1 MATSSLTHPARAPI
15 VSGWRPGRLK
25 PLVSG
30 WSNVAITAGCAI
42 STAWLLAK
50 IYVWAWADAVFRGD
64 AAACRAASGACWAFV
79 RDKID
84 FLMFGFVPEPAHWRV
99 VVVLCLIATM
109 IGASLFRAFWGR
121 ALLATWVVALVFAAL
136 FLQGDVF
143 GLTPAPLR
151 TWSGL
156 VVTVWIAVVALAT
169 AYPLGL
175 ILALGRMSQMRVVR
189 LLSIGWIEVVR
200 GVPLISILF
209 LASIMVPLFL
219 PEGVEL
225 EVLVRAQVGF
235 TIFGSA
241 YLAEIFRAGLQSVP
255 KGQSEGATALALTHW
270 QALRLVVLPQALKA
284 VIPAQVNTFIMIF
297 KDTSLVLVIGI
308 FDLLGTFKASLSD
321 PAWLGFST
329 EAYVAGAAFYFA
341 VCFGM
346 SLYSRRLEATLSR
359 DHAR

>member
-1 MATSSLTHPARAPI
+1 MDAATSNRPLP
-15 VSGWRPGRLK
+15 GWLPEGLK
-25 PLVSG
+25 PLFSG
-30 WSNVAITAGCAI
+30 WTNIAITAACAAL
-42 STAWLLAK
+42 TFWLAMKLYAWG
-50 IYVWAWADAVFRGD
+50 WADAVFRGD
-64 AAACRAASGACWAFV
+64 SAACRAASGACWAFIA
-79 RDKID
+79 DKLD
-84 FLMFGFVPEPAHWRV
+84 FFIFGFVPAAAHWRV
-99 VVVLCLIATM
+99 VFVLCLIAGM
-109 IGASLFRAFWGR
+109 IAASLYRACWGR
-121 ALLATWVVALVFAAL
+121 TLLLAWVGVLVFAAL
-136 FLQGDVF
+136 FLHGGIF

-156 VVTVWIAVVALAT
+156 VVTVWLAVVALAT

-175 ILALGRMSQMRVVR
+175 ILALGRLSEMRVVR
-189 LLSIGWIEVVR
+189 LLSIAWIELIR

-219 PEGVEL
+219 PEGIEL

-255 KGQSEGATALALTHW
+255 KGQSEGASSLALTRW

-297 KDTSLVLVIGI
+297 KDTSLVLVIGV

-346 SLYSRRLEATLSR
+346 SLYSRHLEAALSR
-359 DHAR
+359 GHAH

>member
-1 MATSSLTHPARAPI
+1 MDAATLSPPT
-15 VSGWRPGRLK
+15 SGWLSQRLRPLF
-25 PLVSG
+25 SG
-30 WSNVAITAGCAI
+30 WTNLAITAAC
-42 STAWLLAK
+42 TAFTLWLVGKL
-50 IYVWAWADAVFRGD
+50 YVWAWSQAVFRGD
-64 AAACRAASGACWAFV
+64 AAACRAASGACWAFIA
-79 RDKID
+79 DKLD
-84 FLMFGFVPEPAHWRV
+84 FFIFGFVPEEAHWRV
-99 VVVLCLIATM
+99 VIALCLVAALIA
-109 IGASLFRAFWGR
+109 ASLYRAFWGR
-121 ALLATWVVALVFAAL
+121 GLLLAWVALLVFTAL
-136 FLQGDVF
+136 FLQGVAF

-156 VVTVWIAVVALAT
+156 MVTVWIAVVALAT

-175 ILALGRMSQMRVVR
+175 ILALGRMSQMRAVR
-189 LLSIGWIEVVR
+189 LLSIGWIELVR

-219 PEGVEL
+219 PEGIEL

-255 KGQSEGATALALTHW
+255 KGQSEGATALALTRW
-270 QALRLVVLPQALKA
+270 QALRLVILPQALKA

-297 KDTSLVLVIGI
+297 KDTSLVLVIGV

-329 EAYVAGAAFYFA
+329 EAYVAGAAFYFM

-346 SLYSRRLEATLSR
+346 SLYSRHLETALSR
-359 DHAR
+359 DHQT

>member
-1 MATSSLTHPARAPI
+1 MTTAPLSRPAT
-15 VSGWRPGRLK
+15 GWLPEGLK
-25 PLVSG
+25 PLFSG
-30 WSNVAITAGCAI
+30 WSNIVITTACAAL
-42 STAWLLAK
+42 TFWLAAKLYAWG
-50 IYVWAWADAVFRGD
+50 WAEAVFRGD
-64 AAACRAASGACWAFV
+64 AAVCRAASGACWAFV
-79 RDKID
+79 ADKLD
-84 FLMFGFVPEPAHWRV
+84 FFIFGFVPEAAHWRV
-99 VVVLCLIATM
+99 VLVLCLIAAM
-109 IGASLFRAFWGR
+109 IGASLYRAFWGR
-121 ALLATWVVALVFAAL
+121 TLLATWVVVLVFAAL
-136 FLQGDVF
+136 FLQGGAF

-175 ILALGRMSQMRVVR
+175 ILALGRLSQMRVVR
-189 LLSIGWIEVVR
+189 LFSIAWIELVR

-255 KGQSEGATALALTHW
+255 KGQSEGAASLALTHW

-297 KDTSLVLVIGI
+297 KDTSLVLVIGV

-329 EAYVAGAAFYFA
+329 EAYVAGAVFYFL

-346 SLYSRRLEATLSR
+346 SLYSRHLEGALSR
-359 DHAR
+359 GHQT

>member
-1 MATSSLTHPARAPI
+1 MDAATSNRPLP
-15 VSGWRPGRLK
+15 GWLPDGLK

-30 WSNVAITAGCAI
+30 WTNIAITATCAAL
-42 STAWLLAK
+42 TFWLATKL
-50 IYVWAWADAVFRGD
+50 YVWAWADAVFRGD
-64 AAACRAASGACWAFV
+64 SAACRAASGACWAFIA
-79 RDKID
+79 DKLD
-84 FLMFGFVPEPAHWRV
+84 FFVFGFVPEAAHWRV
-99 VVVLCLIATM
+99 VLVLCLIAAM
-109 IGASLFRAFWGR
+109 IAASLYRAFWSR
-121 ALLATWVVALVFAAL
+121 SLLLAWVAALVFAAL
-136 FLQGDVF
+136 FLQGGAF

-175 ILALGRMSQMRVVR
+175 ILALGRLSEMRVVR
-189 LLSIGWIEVVR
+189 LLSIAWIELIR

-219 PEGVEL
+219 PEGIEL

-255 KGQSEGATALALTHW
+255 KGQSEGASSLALTRW

-297 KDTSLVLVIGI
+297 KDTSLVLVIGV

-346 SLYSRRLEATLSR
+346 SIYSRHLETALSR
-359 DHAR
+359 GYQK

>member
-1 MATSSLTHPARAPI
+1 MTTTALSRPA
-15 VSGWRPGRLK
+15 PGRLPEGLK
-25 PLVSG
+25 PLFSG
-30 WSNVAITAGCAI
+30 WTNIAITAACTAI
-42 STAWLLAK
+42 TLWLAAKLYAWG
-50 IYVWAWADAVFRGD
+50 WAGAVIHGD
-64 AAACRAASGACWAFV
+64 ATACRAASGACWAFIA
-79 RDKID
+79 DKFD
-84 FLMFGFVPEPAHWRV
+84 FFVFGFVPEAAHWRV
-99 VVVLCLIATM
+99 LFVLSLIAAM
-109 IGASLFRAFWGR
+109 IAASLYRAFWGR
-121 ALLATWVVALVFAAL
+121 TLLITWVVALVFAAL
-136 FLQGDVF
+136 FLQGDAF

-175 ILALGRMSQMRVVR
+175 ILALGRLSQMRAVR
-189 LLSIGWIEVVR
+189 LLSIAWIELVR

-219 PEGVEL
+219 PEGIEL

-255 KGQSEGATALALTHW
+255 KGQSEGAASLALTRW

-297 KDTSLVLVIGI
+297 KDTSLVLVIGV

-329 EAYVAGAAFYFA
+329 EAYVAGAVFYFA

-346 SLYSRRLEATLSR
+346 SLYSRHLETKLSR
-359 DHAR
+359 DHQR